1 MKKNIFILL
10 CLLCGLP
17 LSIFAQQ
24 TVQLTVEVGN
34 QWKTDKTDAPVV
46 IRLNEVNP
54 GFRVRSAV
62 VMNGNEEIAS
72 QLDDL
77 DGDLKADELAFVINV
92 PAQSI
97 DRYPFF

>member
-17 LSIFAQQ
+17 LSILAQK
-24 TVQLTVEVGN
+24 TTQLTVEVTN
-34 QWKTDKTDAPVV
+34 QWKTDKADAPVV
-46 IRLNEVNP
+46 IRLSEVDP

-77 DGDLKADELAFVINV
+77 DGELTNWHLSSTCLPKAK
-92 PAQSI
+92 
-97 DRYPFF
+97 RY